1 LRSWSGSG
9 RNVSAPERRRLPDSS
24 GIRSLAAEWTEE
36 LAVTVVSLPG
46 RRAGLEGV
54 EKVLGLDFDG
64 GAGAVVCAGLGAVA
78 QLPHA
83 VADPALVQQLQLEP
97 GPVGR
102 EVLAPTDHHGPDE
115 QMVAVDQP
123 GGDGRGAQEGTAH
136 GEVTLG
142 CRLQVPTAWG

>member
-1 LRSWSGSG
+1 
-9 RNVSAPERRRLPDSS
+9 
-24 GIRSLAAEWTEE
+24 
-36 LAVTVVSLPG
+36 VTVVSLPG

-97 GPVGR
+97 GPVGQ
-102 EVLAPTDHHGPDE
+102 EVLAPTTTTG
-115 QMVAVDQP
+115 Q
-123 GGDGRGAQEGTAH
+123 RN
-136 GEVTLG
+136 
-142 CRLQVPTAWG
+142 RW